1 MNIDEG
7 LQKWAKRLII
17 LIFCLI
23 LFFFCQ
29 RIGVIKAI
37 LNVLV
42 ALTPLYIAIFVSWM
56 MQPVARYLTDKWKIK
71 YGVSCFLSIILMAL
85 VVCVLIFTI
94 IPEVFFQIKGF
105 INTLSTSI
113 TSLFNQ
119 LEQVGVFKKDSRFF
133 TEIDQTLQQ
142 YNLSLDSIFSHGLD
156 FVKNNSNYIT
166 DGINSTIGIVQSV
179 IGVITQIGLGFLLSF
194 YLMPNFS
201 HYVNLVVKKVNKD
214 KQKSFREDL
223 TSISITLRKY
233 LKGLLLD
240 TVTLCIILSILT
252 SIFFGAKI
260 GIMAAIVFSLIAALF
275 NIIPYVGPIIGAI
288 PLVLVVFQSY
298 GIPGIIGASILIFLA
313 QFVEA
318 NVIYPRIM
326 GNSINMHPVT
336 LMVGLLVCSTLFGF
350 VGMFISTPLLSII
363 KIFLVKFG
371 VIGEDDL

>member
-7 LQKWAKRLII
+7 LQKWAKRLVI
-17 LIFCLI
+17 LIFWLI
-23 LFFFCQ
+23 LIFFCQ

-37 LNVLV
+37 INVLV

-133 TEIDQTLQQ
+133 TEIDQALQQ
-142 YNLSLDSIFSHGLD
+142 YNLSLDSIFRHGLD

-166 DGINSTIGIVQSV
+166 DGINSTIWVVQSV

-260 GIMAAIVFSLIAALF
+260 GIMTAIVFSLIAALF

-298 GIPGIIGASILIFLA
+298 GILGIIGASILIFLA
-313 QFVEA
+313 QFVES
-318 NVIYPRIM
+318 NIIYPRIM

>member
-37 LNVLV
+37 INVFV
-42 ALTPLYIAIFVSWM
+42 SLTPLYIAIFVSWM

-94 IPEVFFQIKGF
+94 IPEIFFQIKGF

-133 TEIDQTLQQ
+133 TEIDQALQQ
-142 YNLSLDSIFSHGLD
+142 YNLSLDSIFRHGLD

-166 DGINSTIGIVQSV
+166 DGINSTIGVVQSV

-194 YLMPNFS
+194 YLMPNFN

-223 TSISITLRKY
+223 TSISVTLRKY

-240 TVTLCIILSILT
+240 TVTLCIILSVLT

-260 GIMAAIVFSLIAALF
+260 GIMTAIVFSLIAALF

-298 GIPGIIGASILIFLA
+298 GILGIIGASILIFLA
-313 QFVEA
+313 QFVES
-318 NVIYPRIM
+318 NIIYPRIM

-350 VGMFISTPLLSII
+350 VGMFVSTPLLSII

>member
-1 MNIDEG
+1 M
-7 LQKWAKRLII
+7 
-17 LIFCLI
+17 
-23 LFFFCQ
+23 
-29 RIGVIKAI
+29 
-37 LNVLV
+37 
-42 ALTPLYIAIFVSWM
+42 
-56 MQPVARYLTDKWKIK
+56 
-71 YGVSCFLSIILMAL
+71 
-85 VVCVLIFTI
+85 
-94 IPEVFFQIKGF
+94 
-105 INTLSTSI
+105 
-113 TSLFNQ
+113 
-119 LEQVGVFKKDSRFF
+119 
-133 TEIDQTLQQ
+133 
-142 YNLSLDSIFSHGLD
+142 DSIFRHGLD

-260 GIMAAIVFSLIAALF
+260 GIMTAIVFSLIAALF

-298 GIPGIIGASILIFLA
+298 GILGIIGASILIFLA
-313 QFVEA
+313 QFVES
-318 NVIYPRIM
+318 NIIYPRIM

>member
-7 LQKWAKRLII
+7 LQKWTKRLII

-37 LNVLV
+37 INVFV
-42 ALTPLYIAIFVSWM
+42 SLTPLYIAIFVSWM

-94 IPEVFFQIKGF
+94 IPEIFFQIKGF
-105 INTLSTSI
+105 INTLSTLI

-133 TEIDQTLQQ
+133 TEIDQALQQ
-142 YNLSLDSIFSHGLD
+142 YNLSLDSIFRHGLD

-166 DGINSTIGIVQSV
+166 DGINSTIGVVQSV

-194 YLMPNFS
+194 YLMPNFN

-223 TSISITLRKY
+223 TSISVTLRKY

-240 TVTLCIILSILT
+240 TVTLCIILSVLT

-260 GIMAAIVFSLIAALF
+260 GIMTAIVFSLIAALF
-275 NIIPYVGPIIGAI
+275 NIIPYIGPIIGAI

-298 GIPGIIGASILIFLA
+298 GILGIIGASILIFLA
-313 QFVEA
+313 QFVES
-318 NVIYPRIM
+318 NIIYPRIM

>member
-7 LQKWAKRLII
+7 LQKWSKRLII

-37 LNVLV
+37 INVFV

-71 YGVSCFLSIILMAL
+71 YCVSCFLSIILMAL

-94 IPEVFFQIKGF
+94 IPEIFFQIKGF

-133 TEIDQTLQQ
+133 TEIDQALQQ
-142 YNLSLDSIFSHGLD
+142 YNLSLDSIFRHGLD

-166 DGINSTIGIVQSV
+166 DGINSTIGVVQSV
-179 IGVITQIGLGFLLSF
+179 IGVIAQIGLGFLLSF
-194 YLMPNFS
+194 YLMPNFN

-223 TSISITLRKY
+223 TSISVTLRKY

-240 TVTLCIILSILT
+240 TVTLCIILSVLT

-260 GIMAAIVFSLIAALF
+260 GIMTAIVFSLIAALF

-298 GIPGIIGASILIFLA
+298 GILGIIGASILIFLA
-313 QFVEA
+313 QFVES
-318 NVIYPRIM
+318 NIIYPRIM

>member
-37 LNVLV
+37 INVFV
-42 ALTPLYIAIFVSWM
+42 SLTPLYIAIFVSWM

-94 IPEVFFQIKGF
+94 IPEIFFQIKGF

-133 TEIDQTLQQ
+133 TEIDQALQQ
-142 YNLSLDSIFSHGLD
+142 YNLSLDSIFRHGLD

-166 DGINSTIGIVQSV
+166 DGINSTIGVVQSV

-194 YLMPNFS
+194 YLMPNFN

-223 TSISITLRKY
+223 TSISVTLRKY

-240 TVTLCIILSILT
+240 TVTLCIILSVLT

-260 GIMAAIVFSLIAALF
+260 GIMTAIVFSLIAALF

-298 GIPGIIGASILIFLA
+298 GILGIIGASILIFLA
-313 QFVEA
+313 QFVES
-318 NVIYPRIM
+318 NIIYPRIM

>member
-37 LNVLV
+37 INVFV
-42 ALTPLYIAIFVSWM
+42 SLTPLYIAIFVSWM

-94 IPEVFFQIKGF
+94 IPEIFFQIKGF

-133 TEIDQTLQQ
+133 TEIDQALQQ
-142 YNLSLDSIFSHGLD
+142 YNLSLDSIFRHGLD

-166 DGINSTIGIVQSV
+166 DGINSTIGVVQSV
-179 IGVITQIGLGFLLSF
+179 IGVIAQIGLGFLLSF
-194 YLMPNFS
+194 YLMPNFN

-223 TSISITLRKY
+223 TSISVTLRKY

-240 TVTLCIILSILT
+240 TVTLCIILSVLT

-260 GIMAAIVFSLIAALF
+260 GIMTAIVFSLIAALF
-275 NIIPYVGPIIGAI
+275 NIIPYIGPIIGAI

-298 GIPGIIGASILIFLA
+298 GILGIIGASILIFLA
-313 QFVEA
+313 QFVES
-318 NVIYPRIM
+318 NIIYPRIM

>member
-37 LNVLV
+37 INVFV
-42 ALTPLYIAIFVSWM
+42 SLTPLYIAIFVSWM

-94 IPEVFFQIKGF
+94 IPEIFFQIKGF

-133 TEIDQTLQQ
+133 TEIDQALQQ
-142 YNLSLDSIFSHGLD
+142 YNLSLDSIFRHGLD

-166 DGINSTIGIVQSV
+166 DGINSTIGVVQSV

-194 YLMPNFS
+194 YLMPNFN

-223 TSISITLRKY
+223 TSISVTLRKY

-240 TVTLCIILSILT
+240 TVTLCIVLSVLT

-260 GIMAAIVFSLIAALF
+260 GIMTAIVFSLIAALF

-298 GIPGIIGASILIFLA
+298 GIIGIIGASILIFLA
-313 QFVEA
+313 QFVES
-318 NVIYPRIM
+318 NIIYPRIM

>member
-37 LNVLV
+37 INVFV

-56 MQPVARYLTDKWKIK
+56 MQPVARCLTDKWKIK

-94 IPEVFFQIKGF
+94 IPEIFFQIKGF

-113 TSLFNQ
+113 TSLLNQ

-133 TEIDQTLQQ
+133 TEIDQALQQ
-142 YNLSLDSIFSHGLD
+142 YNLSLDSIFRHGLD

-166 DGINSTIGIVQSV
+166 DGINSTIGVVQSV
-179 IGVITQIGLGFLLSF
+179 IGVIAQIGLGFLLSF
-194 YLMPNFS
+194 YLMPNFN

-223 TSISITLRKY
+223 TSISVTLRKY

-240 TVTLCIILSILT
+240 TVTLCIILSVLT

-260 GIMAAIVFSLIAALF
+260 GIMTAIVFSLIAALF

-298 GIPGIIGASILIFLA
+298 GILGIIGASILIFLA
-313 QFVEA
+313 QFVES
-318 NVIYPRIM
+318 NIIYPRIM

>member
-7 LQKWAKRLII
+7 LQKWAKRLVI
-17 LIFCLI
+17 LIFWLI
-23 LFFFCQ
+23 LIFFCQ

-71 YGVSCFLSIILMAL
+71 YSVSCFLSIILMAL

-156 FVKNNSNYIT
+156 FVKNHSNYIT

-179 IGVITQIGLGFLLSF
+179 IGVIAQIGLGFLLSF

-260 GIMAAIVFSLIAALF
+260 GIMTAIVFSLIAALF

-313 QFVEA
+313 QFVES

>member
-7 LQKWAKRLII
+7 LQKWTKRLII

-37 LNVLV
+37 INVFV
-42 ALTPLYIAIFVSWM
+42 SLTPLYIAIFVSWM

-94 IPEVFFQIKGF
+94 IPEIFFQIKGF

-133 TEIDQTLQQ
+133 TEIDQALQQ
-142 YNLSLDSIFSHGLD
+142 YNLSLDSIFRHGLD

-166 DGINSTIGIVQSV
+166 DGINSTIGVVQSV

-194 YLMPNFS
+194 YLMPNFN

-223 TSISITLRKY
+223 TSISVTLRKY

-240 TVTLCIILSILT
+240 TVTLCIILSVLT

-260 GIMAAIVFSLIAALF
+260 GIMTAIVFSLIAALF

-298 GIPGIIGASILIFLA
+298 GILGIIGASILIFLA
-313 QFVEA
+313 QFVES
-318 NVIYPRIM
+318 NIIYPRIM

>member
-37 LNVLV
+37 INVFV
-42 ALTPLYIAIFVSWM
+42 SLTPLYIAIFVSWM

-94 IPEVFFQIKGF
+94 IPEIFFQIKGF

-133 TEIDQTLQQ
+133 TEIDQALQQ
-142 YNLSLDSIFSHGLD
+142 YNLSLDSIFRHGLD

-179 IGVITQIGLGFLLSF
+179 IGVIAQIGLGFLLSF
-194 YLMPNFS
+194 YLMPNFN

-223 TSISITLRKY
+223 TSISVTLRKY

-240 TVTLCIILSILT
+240 TVTLCIILSVLT

-260 GIMAAIVFSLIAALF
+260 GIMTAIVFSLIAALF

-298 GIPGIIGASILIFLA
+298 GILGIIGASILIFLA
-313 QFVEA
+313 QFVES
-318 NVIYPRIM
+318 NIIYPRIM

-371 VIGEDDL
+371 FIGEDDL

>member
-37 LNVLV
+37 INVFV
-42 ALTPLYIAIFVSWM
+42 SLTPLYIAIFVSWM

-94 IPEVFFQIKGF
+94 IPEIFFQIKGF

-133 TEIDQTLQQ
+133 TEIDQALQQ
-142 YNLSLDSIFSHGLD
+142 YNLSLDSIFRHGLD

-166 DGINSTIGIVQSV
+166 DGINSTIGVVQSV

-194 YLMPNFS
+194 YLMPNFN

-223 TSISITLRKY
+223 TSISVTLRKY

-240 TVTLCIILSILT
+240 TVTLCIVLSVLT

-260 GIMAAIVFSLIAALF
+260 GIMTAIVFSLIAALF

-298 GIPGIIGASILIFLA
+298 GILGILGASILIFLA
-313 QFVEA
+313 QFVES
-318 NVIYPRIM
+318 NIIYPRIM

>member
-37 LNVLV
+37 INVFV
-42 ALTPLYIAIFVSWM
+42 SLTPLYIAIFVSWM

-94 IPEVFFQIKGF
+94 IPEIFFQIKGF

-133 TEIDQTLQQ
+133 TEIDQALQQ
-142 YNLSLDSIFSHGLD
+142 YNLSLDSIFRHGLD

-166 DGINSTIGIVQSV
+166 DGINSTIGVVQSV
-179 IGVITQIGLGFLLSF
+179 IGVIAQIGLGFLLSF
-194 YLMPNFS
+194 YLMPNFN

-223 TSISITLRKY
+223 TSISVTLRKY

-240 TVTLCIILSILT
+240 TVTLCIILSVLT

-260 GIMAAIVFSLIAALF
+260 GIITAIVFSLIAALF
-275 NIIPYVGPIIGAI
+275 NIIPYIGPIIGAI

-298 GIPGIIGASILIFLA
+298 GILGIIGASILIFLA
-313 QFVEA
+313 QFVES
-318 NVIYPRIM
+318 NIIYPRIM

>member
-37 LNVLV
+37 INVFV
-42 ALTPLYIAIFVSWM
+42 SLTPLYIAIFVSWM

-94 IPEVFFQIKGF
+94 IPEIFFQIKGF

-133 TEIDQTLQQ
+133 TEIDQALQQ
-142 YNLSLDSIFSHGLD
+142 YNLSLDSIFRHGLD

-166 DGINSTIGIVQSV
+166 DGINSTIGVVQSV

-194 YLMPNFS
+194 YLMPNFN

-223 TSISITLRKY
+223 TSISVTLRKY

-240 TVTLCIILSILT
+240 TVTLCIILSVLT

-260 GIMAAIVFSLIAALF
+260 GIMTAIVFSLIAALF

-288 PLVLVVFQSY
+288 PLVLVVFRSY
-298 GIPGIIGASILIFLA
+298 GILGIIGASILIFLA
-313 QFVEA
+313 QFVES
-318 NVIYPRIM
+318 NIIYPRIM

>member
-7 LQKWAKRLII
+7 LQKWAKRLVI
-17 LIFCLI
+17 LIFWLI
-23 LFFFCQ
+23 LIFFCQ

-133 TEIDQTLQQ
+133 TEIDQALQQ

-156 FVKNNSNYIT
+156 FVKNHSNYIT

-260 GIMAAIVFSLIAALF
+260 GIMTAIVFSLIAALF

>member
-37 LNVLV
+37 INVFV
-42 ALTPLYIAIFVSWM
+42 SLTPLYIAIFVSWM

-94 IPEVFFQIKGF
+94 IPEIFFQIKGF

-133 TEIDQTLQQ
+133 TEIDQALQQ
-142 YNLSLDSIFSHGLD
+142 YNLSLDSIFRHGLD

-166 DGINSTIGIVQSV
+166 DGINSTIGVVQSV

-194 YLMPNFS
+194 YLMPNFN

-223 TSISITLRKY
+223 TSISVTLRKY

-240 TVTLCIILSILT
+240 TVTLCIVLSVLT

-260 GIMAAIVFSLIAALF
+260 GIMTAIVFSLIAALF

-298 GIPGIIGASILIFLA
+298 GILGIIGASILIFLA
-313 QFVEA
+313 QFVES
-318 NVIYPRIM
+318 NIIYPRIM

>member
-7 LQKWAKRLII
+7 LQKWAKRLVI
-17 LIFCLI
+17 LIFWLI
-23 LFFFCQ
+23 LIFFCQ

-37 LNVLV
+37 INVLV

-142 YNLSLDSIFSHGLD
+142 YNLSLDSIFRHGLD

-166 DGINSTIGIVQSV
+166 DGINSTIWVVQSV

-214 KQKSFREDL
+214 KQESFREDL

-260 GIMAAIVFSLIAALF
+260 GIMTAIVFSLIAALF

-298 GIPGIIGASILIFLA
+298 GILGIIGASILIFLA
-313 QFVEA
+313 QFVES
-318 NVIYPRIM
+318 NIIYPRIM

>member
-29 RIGVIKAI
+29 KIGLIKAI
-37 LNVLV
+37 INVLA

-71 YGVSCFLSIILMAL
+71 YGVSCFLSIILMVL

-94 IPEVFFQIKGF
+94 IPEIFFQIKGF

-133 TEIDQTLQQ
+133 TEIDQALQQ
-142 YNLSLDSIFSHGLD
+142 YNLSLDSIFRHGLD

-166 DGINSTIGIVQSV
+166 DGINSTIGVVQSV

-194 YLMPNFS
+194 YLMPNFN

-223 TSISITLRKY
+223 TSISVTLRKY

-240 TVTLCIILSILT
+240 TVTLCIILSVLT

-260 GIMAAIVFSLIAALF
+260 GIMTAIVFSLIAALF
-275 NIIPYVGPIIGAI
+275 NIIPYIGPIIGAI

-298 GIPGIIGASILIFLA
+298 GILGIIGASILIFLA
-313 QFVEA
+313 QFVES
-318 NVIYPRIM
+318 NIIYPRIM

-350 VGMFISTPLLSII
+350 VGMFISTPLLSIL

>member
-7 LQKWAKRLII
+7 LQKWTKRLII

-37 LNVLV
+37 INVFV
-42 ALTPLYIAIFVSWM
+42 SLTPLYIAIFVSWM

-94 IPEVFFQIKGF
+94 IPEIFFQIKGF

-133 TEIDQTLQQ
+133 TEIDQALQQ
-142 YNLSLDSIFSHGLD
+142 YNLSLDSIFRHGLD

-166 DGINSTIGIVQSV
+166 DGINSTIGVVQSV

-194 YLMPNFS
+194 YLMPNFN

-223 TSISITLRKY
+223 TSISVTLRKY

-240 TVTLCIILSILT
+240 TVTLCIILSVLT

-260 GIMAAIVFSLIAALF
+260 GIMTAIVFSLIAALF
-275 NIIPYVGPIIGAI
+275 NIIPYIGPIIGAI

-298 GIPGIIGASILIFLA
+298 GILGIIGASILIFLA
-313 QFVEA
+313 QFVES
-318 NVIYPRIM
+318 NIIYPRIM

>member
-105 INTLSTSI
+105 VNTLSTSI

>member
-288 PLVLVVFQSY
+288 PLVLVVFQYY